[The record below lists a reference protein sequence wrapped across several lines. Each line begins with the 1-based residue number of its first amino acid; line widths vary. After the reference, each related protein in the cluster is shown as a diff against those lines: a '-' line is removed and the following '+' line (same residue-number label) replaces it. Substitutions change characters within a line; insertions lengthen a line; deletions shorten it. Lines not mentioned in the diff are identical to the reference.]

1 MKIEV
6 LYFENCPNHVPTLE
20 RIHQVLREEGCD
32 AEVREVL
39 VPDVETARNVRFLG
53 SPTVRV
59 NGIDIEPNAGTKGF
73 RVDVPPIPKR
83 NTFPRIDSG
92 SSPVSIGCEGSTMNN
107 IRFVIDSSLSAID
120 SVEVF

>member
-6 LYFENCPNHVPTLE
+6 FYFDNCPNHLPTLE

-39 VPDVETARNVRFLG
+39 VPDVETAHNVRFLG

-59 NGIDIEPNAGTKGF
+59 
-73 RVDVPPIPKR
+73 DVPQIRKR
-83 NTFPRIDSG
+83 NTFPGLDSG
-92 SSPVSIGCEGSTMNN
+92 SCPVSIGWGQPTTNK
-107 IRFVIDSSLSAID
+107 IRGVIDSSSALCMRI
-120 SVEVF
+120 